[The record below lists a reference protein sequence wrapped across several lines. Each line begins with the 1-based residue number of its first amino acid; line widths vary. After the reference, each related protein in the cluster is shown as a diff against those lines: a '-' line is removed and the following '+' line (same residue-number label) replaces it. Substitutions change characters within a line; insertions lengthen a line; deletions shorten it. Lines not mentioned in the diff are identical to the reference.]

1 MPAFLMFFIASFNPV
16 TDKDFGAATISMNW
30 SQEVNYSHNWLI
42 VLVTFQVKI
51 WKLCLFQLLKFDN
64 FLNHINERVF

>member
-51 WKLCLFQLLKFDN
+51 
-64 FLNHINERVF
+64 